1 MFTLLRHQYRA
12 DAHIFTH
19 YKFGFRA

>member
-19 YKFGFRA
+19 YKFGFQA